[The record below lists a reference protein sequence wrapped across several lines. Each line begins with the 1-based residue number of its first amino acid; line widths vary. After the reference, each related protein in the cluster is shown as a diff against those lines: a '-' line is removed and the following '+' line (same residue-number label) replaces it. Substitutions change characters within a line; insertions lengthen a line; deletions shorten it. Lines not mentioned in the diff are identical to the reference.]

1 MKKITTVFYV
11 FTVLALFLLLTGCGN
26 SKKETETGETADND
40 AVDADIYDGD
50 DAYSEPDDNDS
61 DMDQDVDDS
70 EDADLEDSEQ
80 DDNDS
85 DMDQDVDD
93 SEDADLED
101 SEQDDD
107 DSDMDQDVND
117 GDDADSEDPEPDTER
132 KEFPECSPTS
142 GTPCLDP
149 SSGLVWSSK
158 SNGTMYA
165 HDAAYYCLD
174 LSEGGY
180 SDWRLP
186 SIDELRTLIENCR
199 KTETGGTC
207 RASEECRDSRCEDDY
222 CAGCSS
228 NSTGYYSKFGDS
240 NILWSDSWPDDWTD
254 CNWSVNF
261 SDGSVHIDRSYEYY
275 AARCV
280 RDASSENS
288 EDGEN
293 SASDKVC
300 IKFDGKI
307 WSNRVISIWSDAVDY
322 CENLTEC
329 GISDWHLPTIDE
341 LRTLIRNNPLT
352 ESGGECSVTDD
363 CLSYEDCYDRDICG
377 SMVTTAKS
385 DGRYNELG
393 DINWFWSSSV
403 PTDKPNSAWGV
414 NFYYGKVGSYEKGH
428 YTADGCN
435 VRCVSKGKDKDPDGC
450 ASGEY
455 QCLRSQSLRCKDGFW
470 IPDEFCEEGCDSLT
484 GKCR

>member
-1 MKKITTVFYV
+1 MKKITTLFYV
-11 FTVLALFLLLTGCGN
+11 LAILALFILMSGCSH
-26 SKKETETGETADND
+26 SKKETETGEITDND
-40 AVDADIYDGD
+40 AIDADNV
-50 DAYSEPDDNDS
+50 S
-61 DMDQDVDDS
+61 
-70 EDADLEDSEQ
+70 
-80 DDNDS
+80 
-85 DMDQDVDD
+85 DVDD

-240 NILWSDSWPDDWTD
+240 NIL
-254 CNWSVNF
+254 
-261 SDGSVHIDRSYEYY
+261 
-275 AARCV
+275 
-280 RDASSENS
+280 
-288 EDGEN
+288 
-293 SASDKVC
+293 
-300 IKFDGKI
+300 
-307 WSNRVISIWSDAVDY
+307 
-322 CENLTEC
+322 
-329 GISDWHLPTIDE
+329 
-341 LRTLIRNNPLT
+341 
-352 ESGGECSVTDD
+352 
-363 CLSYEDCYDRDICG
+363 
-377 SMVTTAKS
+377 
-385 DGRYNELG
+385 
-393 DINWFWSSSV
+393 
-403 PTDKPNSAWGV
+403 
-414 NFYYGKVGSYEKGH
+414 
-428 YTADGCN
+428 
-435 VRCVSKGKDKDPDGC
+435 
-450 ASGEY
+450 
-455 QCLRSQSLRCKDGFW
+455 
-470 IPDEFCEEGCDSLT
+470 
-484 GKCR
+484 